1 MDERDE
7 RTENLE
13 KKLEGGLELPRNEEK
28 NLGQGLK
35 FNSEMVGGPL
45 LPSPKAEKPIK
56 KVVMIISGIIITS
69 LLATLVYL
77 ALLVSHRQ
85 YLLL

>member
-45 LPSPKAEKPIK
+45 LPSPKAEKPI
-56 KVVMIISGIIITS
+56 
-69 LLATLVYL
+69 
-77 ALLVSHRQ
+77 
-85 YLLL
+85 